1 MHTVLFTEAPEKKAD
16 EEPVRESLSQKFAKS
31 NKATEEAVKP
41 ASKKPA
47 PKAAAADEGEDDALA
62 YFRKL
67 AEED

>member
-1 MHTVLFTEAPEKKAD
+1 
-16 EEPVRESLSQKFAKS
+16 VRESLSQKFAKS

-41 ASKKPA
+41 AAKKPA
-47 PKAAAADEGEDDALA
+47 PKATEDEGEDDALA